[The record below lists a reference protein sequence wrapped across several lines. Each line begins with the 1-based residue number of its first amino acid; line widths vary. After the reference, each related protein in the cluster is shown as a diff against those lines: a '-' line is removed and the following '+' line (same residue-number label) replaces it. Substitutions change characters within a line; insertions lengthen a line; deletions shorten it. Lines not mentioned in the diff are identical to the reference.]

1 MSILKDVKIW
11 IGLLISGISLYFF
24 TRDVVWSEVWQTVL
38 TVSWILFIPSIL
50 INFVNIYL
58 RAIRWRSFLGEPAEP
73 VNRLF
78 GLLMVCFMGNSI
90 LPARAGELIRGIL
103 LAHKSTRRFTEIL
116 ATVVVERVFDFA
128 GILICLAVVLAI
140 APFPVDEE
148 GQLAF
153 IIQTGGKASLIFV
166 SAVAIVLLIMTY
178 LPERSYQMVSVL
190 VRPLPNKIWGRPFQ
204 QKILDMTVSFERGL
218 STFRRPSSLLWTTFL
233 TFVVWLLLAWSEYVM
248 VQAFGLSDTVPFL
261 GGILIMVA
269 ICFAAAVPSA
279 PGYVG
284 LYQLAAK
291 AVLVELYGVKPGVAA
306 AFAIVLWLSQIVPI
320 IIAGLISLN
329 WMNIAFGEMIH
340 AQKEASVSETS

>member
-11 IGLLISGISLYFF
+11 IGLLISGVSLYFF

-38 TVSWILFIPSIL
+38 TVSWILFIPSIFL
-50 INFVNIYL
+50 NFVNIYL
-58 RAIRWRSFLGEPAEP
+58 RAIRWRSFLGKPPEP

-78 GLLMVCFMGNSI
+78 GLMLICFMGNSI

-128 GILICLAVVLAI
+128 GILVGLGVVLAL
-140 APFPVDEE
+140 APFPVDQE

-153 IIQTGGKASLIFV
+153 IIQTGGKASLFFV
-166 SAVAIVLLIMTY
+166 SAVAVVLLIMTY
-178 LPERSYQMVSVL
+178 LPTWSYRVVSIL
-190 VRPLPNKIWGRPFQ
+190 VRPLPREVLGKPFRQ
-204 QKILDMTVSFERGL
+204 RILDMTVSFEKGL
-218 STFRRPSSLLWTTFL
+218 STFRRPGSLLWTTFL
-233 TFVVWLLLAWSEYVM
+233 TLVLWLILAWSEYVM
-248 VQAFGLSDTVPFL
+248 VQAFGLSDTIPFL

-269 ICFAAAVPSA
+269 ICLAAAVPSA

-306 AFAIVLWLSQIVPI
+306 AFAIVLWLSQIIPI

-340 AQKEASVSETS
+340 AKEEASVSESL